1 MFERYK
7 EMEQEQIGSERGR
20 KKGGGR
26 MEREKRG
33 EKKKEK
39 EMGCVLTIQP
49 AIIKYTNHTV

>member
-7 EMEQEQIGSERGR
+7 EMEKEQIGSEERGR

-39 EMGCVLTIQP
+39 EVGMGT
-49 AIIKYTNHTV
+49 YHTTSYYQIH